1 MRLETASIHYL
12 DDATLFI
19 EIKDGQIVQFSN
31 LNGKPVPMPNSCRIA
46 LVFDPFG
53 EIEAGESIAIAKGNP
68 Q

>member
-12 DDATLFI
+12 DDATMFV
-19 EIKDGQIVQFSN
+19 EIKDGQLVQFSN
-31 LNGKPVPMPNSCRIA
+31 LNGKSAAFPKSCRLA

-53 EIEAGESIAIAKGNP
+53 EIEAGESIAIDKGNP

>member
-12 DDATLFI
+12 DDATMFI

-31 LNGKPVPMPNSCRIA
+31 LNGKSVTMPRSCRIA
-46 LVFDPFG
+46 IICDPLG
-53 EIEAGESIAIAKGNP
+53 EIEPDAPITIDKGNP